1 MRQLLT
7 RLITGPVALNKNG
20 TVGVR
25 AVANLRRELGFDPT
39 LSVTVGES
47 AGLLGRGSVEDVDVL
62 AATPDALAWIESP
75 LSDQWAILLV
85 GWAASPWRADLSA
98 SHRLLAAETHVPDV
112 RTARLTILRAAGG
125 DLTAN
130 LLYSAP
136 VAAAGMSPA
145 LIDAVSSEAH
155 AVGALSDGHPSS
167 ALAALLAGGD
177 AAAAAK
183 ELVPAEVSAV
193 IAQADMT
200 ILAPGPLP
208 PEMAG
213 MMESFAELESPGLA
227 SVYRVTERSVR
238 RALDSGRTAAELTGW
253 LDGHVIGDVP
263 QGLAFLIEDAARH
276 HGSLRAGAVAS
287 YVRSEDA
294 ALLAEAAGRVA
305 SLRVLA
311 PTVAVS
317 QLSLPK
323 IMAELRA
330 AGLQPSAEDESGA
343 ALRMV
348 PQPQLVAPTPST
360 LPRER
365 AVTPEHADAVLAALR
380 SGDPSVAEPEPEG
393 GDTLSTLRAAARA
406 RRSVRLGYVDK
417 NGRGS
422 TLTVLPLS
430 VTAGQADVVD
440 EESGSVV
447 RIALPRV
454 TKAVLA

>member
-1 MRQLLT
+1 
-7 RLITGPVALNKNG
+7 
-20 TVGVR
+20 
-25 AVANLRRELGFDPT
+25 
-39 LSVTVGES
+39 
-47 AGLLGRGSVEDVDVL
+47 
-62 AATPDALAWIESP
+62 
-75 LSDQWAILLV
+75 
-85 GWAASPWRADLSA
+85 
-98 SHRLLAAETHVPDV
+98 
-112 RTARLTILRAAGG
+112 
-125 DLTAN
+125 
-130 LLYSAP
+130 
-136 VAAAGMSPA
+136 
-145 LIDAVSSEAH
+145 
-155 AVGALSDGHPSS
+155 
-167 ALAALLAGGD
+167 
-177 AAAAAK
+177 
-183 ELVPAEVSAV
+183 
-193 IAQADMT
+193 
-200 ILAPGPLP
+200 
-208 PEMAG
+208 MAG